1 VGRFEILSMNIG
13 FLFFQV
19 INAHQLD
26 LSFLI
31 LNIFLSGLN
40 LPSLGFD
47 LSLPGLRS
55 PSVWPQWRCAS
66 AHFQLLSGRL

>member
-1 VGRFEILSMNIG
+1 MNIG

-31 LNIFLSGLN
+31 LNLFLSGLN

-47 LSLPGLRS
+47 LPLPGFDLS
-55 PSVWPQWRCAS
+55 
-66 AHFQLLSGRL
+66 LLGLDLPLFGFDDGAQVLIFSF

>member
-1 VGRFEILSMNIG
+1 MNIG

-47 LSLPGLRS
+47 LPSLGFDLSLPGLRS

>member
-1 VGRFEILSMNIG
+1 MNIG

-31 LNIFLSGLN
+31 LN

-47 LSLPGLRS
+47 LSLFGLDLPLFGLDGGAQVLIFS
-55 PSVWPQWRCAS
+55 
-66 AHFQLLSGRL
+66 F